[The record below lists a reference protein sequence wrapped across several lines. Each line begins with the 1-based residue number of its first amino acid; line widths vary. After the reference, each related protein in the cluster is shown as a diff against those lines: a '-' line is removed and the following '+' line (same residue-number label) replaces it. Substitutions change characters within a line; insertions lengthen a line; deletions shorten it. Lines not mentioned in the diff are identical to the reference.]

1 MEIKMAKY
9 LKKEDREKGI
19 SNIKRLLKH
28 MEESYLFYKSVID
41 FFQTEDIKSII
52 DSIILEDS
60 IKELYNNIRNI
71 RIITRRAELF
81 FNKISINKDAKY
93 INSSISDIGKLFMSY
108 KYGVINIDKKI
119 KYICSTIDVEEKV
132 EDDCSEL

>member
-1 MEIKMAKY
+1 MAKY

>member
-1 MEIKMAKY
+1 MAKY

-52 DSIILEDS
+52 NSIILEDS

-132 EDDCSEL
+132 EDDYSEL